1 MKALSPPLSP
11 GTLFFNRR
19 AHTVRKELFI
29 LFCLLCALCGKFLS
43 ASPQFA
49 ADSELRAD
57 LIKRREAI
65 GHTIGP
71 NAILILFSSR
81 EYLRSNDVEYDFHQQ
96 NNLYYLTGISQQQT
110 TLVLMPGSKKRKE
123 FLFVKDR
130 DPLHESWTGKILSHQ
145 EAQEISGIQNV
156 YSDKQFGSFVDSIL
170 QGNAFDSNR
179 YVPTDEY
186 DDFFDSLKK
195 GNALVYLCFESRPG
209 LEGELTTEF
218 NFANKLRER
227 FLGISIHDAW
237 PILTKMRQVKSDYEI
252 KMMRRAIDTSV
263 EAHFAVWKTAKQ
275 GTWEYQVES
284 ALEAV
289 YKKNNADP
297 AYPSI
302 VASGPNATTL
312 HYDTSQRQLQ
322 NGDLLLTDAG
332 AEYNYYTA
340 DVTRTIPV
348 NGKFTGEQKDIY
360 QIVYDAQEACFQ
372 MAKPGSRLP
381 DLHLKSVEVIK
392 EGLKRLGLIT
402 DTAGDQYKLFYT
414 HGLGHWLGMDVHDT
428 GERWRRFEPGMVF
441 TVEPGIYIRADALD
455 NLPATPENEKF
466 KAAVRPAFEKYKNIG
481 IRIEDD
487 VMITKDGYENLS
499 AKLPRTILQVEAA
512 LSGR

>member
-1 MKALSPPLSP
+1 
-11 GTLFFNRR
+11 
-19 AHTVRKELFI
+19 
-29 LFCLLCALCGKFLS
+29 
-43 ASPQFA
+43 
-49 ADSELRAD
+49 
-57 LIKRREAI
+57 
-65 GHTIGP
+65 
-71 NAILILFSSR
+71 
-81 EYLRSNDVEYDFHQQ
+81 
-96 NNLYYLTGISQQQT
+96 
-110 TLVLMPGSKKRKE
+110 MPGSKKRKE

-130 DPLHESWTGKILSHQ
+130 DPMRESWTGKILAHQ

-156 YSDKQFGSFVDSIL
+156 YSDKQFDSFVDSIL
-170 QGNAFDSNR
+170 QGNPFDTNR

-186 DDFFDSLKK
+186 DDFLDSLKK

-209 LEGELTTEF
+209 LKGELTTEF
-218 NFANKLRER
+218 SFANKLRER
-227 FLGISIHDAW
+227 FPGVSVRDAW
-237 PILTKMRQVKSDYEI
+237 PILTHMRQVKSDYEI

-263 EAHFAVWKTAKQ
+263 EAHRGVLKTAKP
-275 GTWEYQVES
+275 GVWEYQVES
-284 ALEAV
+284 ELEAV
-289 YKKNNADP
+289 YKKNNSDP

-312 HYDTSQRQLQ
+312 HYDTSERQLQ

-332 AEYNYYTA
+332 AAYNYYTA

-348 NGKFTGEQKDIY
+348 NGKFTAEQKDIY

-392 EGLKRLGLIT
+392 QGLKRLGLIT
-402 DTAGDQYKLFYT
+402 DTAGDQYKLFYI

-428 GERWRRFEPGMVF
+428 GERWRPFIPGMVF

-466 KAAVRPAFEKYKNIG
+466 KTAVRPAFEKYKNIG
-481 IRIEDD
+481 VRIEDD
-487 VMITKDGYENLS
+487 VLITKAGHENLS
-499 AKLPRTILQVEAA
+499 GKLPRSISDVEAA
-512 LSGR
+512 LAAR